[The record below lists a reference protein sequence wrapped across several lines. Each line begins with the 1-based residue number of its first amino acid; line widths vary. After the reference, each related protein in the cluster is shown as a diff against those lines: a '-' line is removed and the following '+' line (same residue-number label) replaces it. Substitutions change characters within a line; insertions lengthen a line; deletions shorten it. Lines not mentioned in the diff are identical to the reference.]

1 MEEQV
6 ALILLVGRPSAALC
20 ILWHLERPVIEE
32 KSESEYLVWTP
43 IMTIVKSSCAA
54 VGFLLVEPLVSRI
67 VQPGRLRFR
76 RVLESS
82 AVLG

>member
-20 ILWHLERPVIEE
+20 ILWHLESPVIEE
-32 KSESEYLVWTP
+32 KSESVYLVWTP
-43 IMTIVKSSCAA
+43 TTTIVRSSCV
-54 VGFLLVEPLVSRI
+54 VGFLLFEPLVSRI